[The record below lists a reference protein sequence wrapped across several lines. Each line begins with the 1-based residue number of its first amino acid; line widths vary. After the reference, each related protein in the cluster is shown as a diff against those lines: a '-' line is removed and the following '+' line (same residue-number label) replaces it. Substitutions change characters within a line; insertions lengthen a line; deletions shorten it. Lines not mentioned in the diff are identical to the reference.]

1 MIVIYS
7 TDKLL
12 AYILLYPSF
21 VILQLRRCVGSY
33 TALRFN
39 TMLSVL
45 RLRTGRRVVLLFV
58 ARILSLKCPRWTSAL
73 GVKVRHKTR
82 HPGER
87 YDLGVTLIRHTATRR
102 ESFTR
107 SPYCPSPSHI
117 PTPDTFL
124 TSCLGLISFG
134 SHVKVLFV
142 ERLNAPTGQQR
153 HSKVSNIIKHFVQ
166 MLHVI
171 MEA

>member
-1 MIVIYS
+1 M
-7 TDKLL
+7 
-12 AYILLYPSF
+12 
-21 VILQLRRCVGSY
+21 RRYVGSY
-33 TALRFN
+33 IALRFN

-45 RLRTGRRVVLLFV
+45 RLRTGRRVVSLFV

-82 HPGER
+82 HPG
-87 YDLGVTLIRHTATRR
+87 VTLIRHTATRR

-107 SPYCPSPSHI
+107 SPHCPSPSHL

-124 TSCLGLISFG
+124 TSCLGLISLG

-142 ERLNAPTGQQR
+142 ERLDAPTGQQR
-153 HSKVSNIIKHFVQ
+153 HSKVSIIIKHLVQ
-166 MLHVI
+166 MLQHVI